1 MKAAFVVQYREPW
14 QVRDVPDPTPGPGQV
29 LVQIGACGM
38 CGAEVHVHHGEF
50 AWLKLP
56 CVPGHEPVGKIVAL
70 GAGVTNLRVGDRV
83 GVSWVQKG
91 CGRCAA
97 CQSGRPLY
105 CAESQTWMNV
115 GGGFAQLM
123 LAWAEGCTLVPAELD
138 DAQAAPIFCA
148 GFTVMSGL
156 RNAEPRTGERVAVL
170 GVGGLGH
177 LAIQLSAALGFE
189 TIAVTSTAEKT
200 AEARRF
206 GAADVV
212 VAGANPGEALQ
223 KAGGADVILSTTN
236 SAKQVSQAF
245 AGLRPEGRLVNMGA
259 VDGPLAIDSMIMLVR
274 QLKLVGS
281 TQNRRADLV
290 DTLALA
296 AKGKIKPVVE
306 TFPLER
312 VNDALGRLES
322 GRMRYRGVLLPR

>member
-1 MKAAFVVQYREPW
+1 MKAAFVEKYREPW
-14 QVRDVPDPTPGPGQV
+14 GVRDVADPTPGPGQV
-29 LVQIGACGM
+29 LIQIGACGM
-38 CGAEVHVHHGEF
+38 CGAEVHIHHGHF
-50 AWLKLP
+50 SWLKLP

-70 GAGVTNLRVGDRV
+70 GAGVTTLRVGDRV

-105 CAESQTWMNV
+105 CPASQTWMTV

-123 LAWAEGCTLVPAELD
+123 LAWAEGCTLVPDGLD
-138 DAQAAPIFCA
+138 DVTAAPIFCA

-156 RNAEPRTGERVAVL
+156 RNAEPRAGERVAVL
-170 GVGGLGH
+170 GIGGLGH
-177 LAIQLSAALGFE
+177 LAIQLAAALGFE
-189 TIAVTSTAEKT
+189 TIAVTSSAEKT
-200 AEARRF
+200 GEAKRL
-206 GAADVV
+206 GASDVV
-212 VAGANPGEALQ
+212 VAGANVGEALQ

-236 SAKQVSQAF
+236 SAQQVSQAV
-245 AGLRPEGRLVNMGA
+245 AGLRPEGRLVSMGA
-259 VDGPLAIDSMIMLVR
+259 VDGPLQIDGMLLLTR
-274 QLKLVGS
+274 QLRVMGS
-281 TQNRRADLV
+281 TQNRRGDLV

-312 VNDALGRLES
+312 VNDALARLES